1 MFGYIISD
9 GTPNSN
15 LSLSLDPILSISLE
29 SHLSLDISS
38 LFLKITHRKSLYFSE
53 MVLQSKAAER
63 NNAKFYGEKKLRPF
77 VDMSPD
83 NISEV
88 QKRTFISQMKIVTH
102 Q

>member
-53 MVLQSKAAER
+53 MVLQSKAAEC
-63 NNAKFYGEKKLRPF
+63 NNAKFYGEKNFDHLLIYLLIIFPKSRREHSL
-77 VDMSPD
+77 V
-83 NISEV
+83 
-88 QKRTFISQMKIVTH
+88 K
-102 Q
+102 